1 MASMHALLLAGL
13 LAADTLVVGTLA
25 DPVSLDPHRATDL
38 VSAAIVSNVCE
49 PLVRFRSDGTR
60 PEAALA
66 TTWATMDTRR
76 WTFTLRD
83 HVLFH
88 DGSVLDA
95 DAVVANLA
103 ALRARG
109 LFAGQAERVGP
120 LVVALTLDRPNAALL
135 ATLSQP
141 FFSMQSPRE
150 LAAGSAHPVGTGP
163 FRYVPGL
170 RTEVR
175 LEAVGSHWGG
185 AARLKNIVFRRLH
198 DEDTLV
204 RALLAGEVDFTS
216 AVGQEQV
223 GRLHGRGDVVVESQ
237 IGLNL
242 AFLSINNERPPF
254 GDARVRRALARAVD
268 REGLV
273 EALLGGHGEPARNP
287 LPPQLWGYAT
297 RTRELI
303 LDRPAARRLLAE
315 AGLAAGIDTTLL
327 VTQTPRPYLPA
338 PRRLAER
345 LRADLAEI
353 GVRAELQ
360 ETASWSDYVGRATRG
375 DYDLAVLGWQADTS
389 DPNDFLSALLASE
402 SIGATNRSR
411 YHSEAMDA
419 LLKQG
424 RRGSDPGERAGAYRE
439 AQALFQ
445 RDMPW
450 VPLYHVA
457 TFTAYRRLVQGIAVG
472 ATGIPRFDKAWK
484 TR

>member
-1 MASMHALLLAGL
+1 MHALLLAGL

-66 TTWATMDTRR
+66 TTWATMDARR

-88 DGSVLDA
+88 DGSALDA

-109 LFAGQAERVGP
+109 LFAGRAERVGP

-150 LAAGSAHPVGTGP
+150 LAAGSARPVGTGP
-163 FRYVPGL
+163 FRYVPGGHA
-170 RTEVR
+170 EVR

-185 AARLKNIVFRRLH
+185 AARLKSIVFRRLH
-198 DEDTLV
+198 DEETLV
-204 RALLAGEVDFTS
+204 RALLAGEIDFSS
-216 AVGQEQV
+216 AVGQELV
-223 GRLHGRGDVVVESQ
+223 GRLHGRGDLVVESQ

-268 REGLV
+268 RGGLV
-273 EALLGGHGEPARNP
+273 DALLGGHGEPARNP
-287 LPPQLWGYAT
+287 LPPQLWGYTT

-315 AGLAAGIDTTLL
+315 AGLPAGIDTTLL

-353 GVRAELQ
+353 GVRAELK
-360 ETASWSDYVGRATRG
+360 ETASWSDYIGRATRG

>member
-1 MASMHALLLAGL
+1 MHALLLASL
-13 LAADTLVVGTLA
+13 LTADTLVVGTLA

-66 TTWATMDTRR
+66 TTWATTDARR
-76 WTFTLRD
+76 WTFTLRG
-83 HVLFH
+83 HVRFH
-88 DGSVLDA
+88 DGSPLDA
-95 DAVVANLA
+95 DAVVANLTD
-103 ALRARG
+103 LRERG

-120 LVVALTLDRPNAALL
+120 LVVALTLERPNAALL

-150 LAAGSAHPVGTGP
+150 LAAGSTRPVGTGP
-163 FRYVPGL
+163 FRHVPGGQS
-170 RTEVR
+170 EVR
-175 LEAVGSHWGG
+175 LEAAASHWAG
-185 AARLKNIVFRRLH
+185 AARLRRIVFRRLP
-198 DEDTLV
+198 DEEALV
-204 RALLAGEVDFTS
+204 RALLSGEVDATS
-216 AVGQEQV
+216 AVAQGHV
-223 GRLHGRGDVVVESQ
+223 GRLHGRADVVVESQ

-242 AFLSINNERPPF
+242 AFLSINNERPPY

-273 EALLGGHGEPARNP
+273 DDLLGGHGEPARNP
-287 LPPQLWGYAT
+287 LPPQLWGYTT
-297 RTRELI
+297 RTRELF

-315 AGLAAGIDTTLL
+315 AGFPSGFDTTLL
-327 VTQTPRPYLPA
+327 VTGTPRPYLPA

-353 GVRAELQ
+353 GVRAVLKD
-360 ETASWSDYVGRATRG
+360 TASWSDYVGRATRG
-375 DYDLAVLGWQADTS
+375 EYDLAVLGWQADTS

-411 YHSEAMDA
+411 YRSEAMDA

-424 RRGSDPGERAGAYRE
+424 RRGSDPGERAGSYRE

-450 VPLYHVA
+450 APLYHVS
-457 TFTAYRRLVQGIAVG
+457 TFTAYRRVVQGLAVG